1 MVGESECTCATS
13 GLRGH
18 RIDFLLPLSQDDHMF
33 SGLKQYKLLFSISGG
48 QRFKM
53 ALVGLKH
60 GDIRAVFLLETLGE
74 NLFFPFCGF

>member
-1 MVGESECTCATS
+1 MVGESECTCATVAPEVT
-13 GLRGH
+13 GLISCCRCH
-18 RIDFLLPLSQDDHMF
+18 KMF
-33 SGLKQYKLLFSISGG
+33 SGLKQYKLLLLFSISGG

-53 ALVGLKH
+53 ALVGLIH